1 MGGTVNAPLTP
12 LWDEVVASGG
22 SARSYLVLP
31 NPQQPRLVLPTRP
44 RRAAS
49 TVIRAL
55 RDRSTW
61 KARIRTDV
69 LLAAASA
76 GFRSVPL
83 AEPTLLPVLL
93 AHLSPGDY
101 VFGVH
106 LGPARAN
113 RKPVIAIARTD
124 GVLTAFAK
132 WGVNPLTDRLVRH
145 EAAALGA
152 LDGIEG
158 LDVPTLLGAGEHQ
171 GHPYVLQSPVSAG
184 APYRQDAAVVAR
196 AQVAVAEHESADAD
210 VERHLA
216 TTMRQWH
223 ERAEAP
229 GADPS
234 TTAFATIA
242 ERWASDPCVRELRF
256 GSWHGDWRRT
266 NMAITQGRCSV
277 WDWERFATGVPVGY
291 DALHLF
297 LTDRAP
303 TVSDLGALPR
313 LVLRHSQR
321 LLEPFGVTT
330 RDHAELVTTGYL
342 LELAGR
348 YLDDRQSTSGA
359 RLGAVDQWLLPF
371 LTPGA
376 S

>member
-1 MGGTVNAPLTP
+1 MTSQLAP
-12 LWDEVVASGG
+12 LWDDPLAAGDG
-22 SARSYLVLP
+22 ARSYLVLP
-31 NPQQPRLVLPTRP
+31 NLQQPRLVLPTRP

-61 KARIRTDV
+61 KARIRTDA

-83 AEPTLLPVLL
+83 SEPTLVPVLL
-93 AHLSPGDY
+93 AHLPPGGY
-101 VFGVH
+101 AFGVH
-106 LGPARAN
+106 FGPARAN
-113 RKPVIAIARTD
+113 RKPVIAIARND
-124 GVLTAFAK
+124 GTLAAFAK

-145 EAAALGA
+145 EAEALGA

-158 LDVPTLLGAGEHQ
+158 LDVPTLLGVGEHE
-171 GHPYVLQSPVSAG
+171 GHPYVLQSPVSSG
-184 APYRQDAAVVAR
+184 APYRQDAAAVAA
-196 AQVAVAEHESADAD
+196 AQVAVAAHESENVD
-210 VERHLA
+210 VGRHLA
-216 TTMRQWH
+216 SVATRWQQRVD
-223 ERAEAP
+223 EP
-229 GADPS
+229 GAAPS
-234 TTAFATIA
+234 AYAFAALADAWVTDA
-242 ERWASDPCVRELRF
+242 RVSELRF

-266 NMAITQGRCSV
+266 NMAISQGRCAV
-277 WDWERFATGVPVGY
+277 WDWERFATGVPIGY

-303 TVSDLGALPR
+303 TVSDLSALPR

-330 RDHAELVTTGYL
+330 RETAELVTTGYL

-371 LTPGA
+371 LTQGA
-376 S
+376 Q